1 MPPNKTQ
8 WHKELCKSL
17 AASPKLWMTPWI
29 IHQEEEKKEG
39 DNGKYEEE
47 KKWKAENKTMDCKW
61 NKGSKKNCSLKG
73 LVASV
78 CWK

>member
-8 WHKELCKSL
+8 WHKELCKAL
-17 AASPKLWMTPWI
+17 AASPKLWMTTWI

-47 KKWKAENKTMDCKW
+47 KLKIKQWTVNGI
-61 NKGSKKNCSLKG
+61 KGVKRTAL
-73 LVASV
+73 
-78 CWK
+78 